1 VKIEQLVRPHLLKLK
16 PYSSARDE
24 FDGSDGVFL
33 DANEN
38 PFGSVT
44 SKPHNRYPDP
54 HQREAKVKLAA
65 IKRVQPKQ
73 IFLGNGSDEAIDLL
87 IKVFCEP
94 QKDAIMILPPTYGMY
109 KVCADIQ
116 NVKVIEVPLTEEFQ
130 IDVSA
135 VESKLTSKVKMLWL
149 CSPNNPSGNLLDDT
163 SVLQLIKNNPDVIV
177 VVDEAYVD
185 FGNAESFIGKIN
197 EFENLVVIQTFSKAW
212 GMAGLRLGAA
222 YSNEFIISVLNNIK
236 YPYNLNQLTQEE
248 LVKALDS
255 FEKLPEIISQINS
268 NKNWLK
274 TELTKL
280 SCVEKIYPSDSNQL
294 LVKFNQADELFEKL
308 IRELVIIR
316 NRTKVQLCEGCLRI
330 SIGTKSELET
340 LIETIKKVTS

>member
-316 NRTKVQLCEGCLRI
+316 NRTKVQFRLAQRANW
-330 SIGTKSELET
+330 KR
-340 LIETIKKVTS
+340 

>member
-1 VKIEQLVRPHLLKLK
+1 MKIEQLVRPHLLKLK

>member
-1 VKIEQLVRPHLLKLK
+1 MKIEQLVRPHLLKLK

-197 EFENLVVIQTFSKAW
+197 VLV
-212 GMAGLRLGAA
+212 
-222 YSNEFIISVLNNIK
+222 SVLI
-236 YPYNLNQLTQEE
+236 
-248 LVKALDS
+248 
-255 FEKLPEIISQINS
+255 
-268 NKNWLK
+268 
-274 TELTKL
+274 
-280 SCVEKIYPSDSNQL
+280 
-294 LVKFNQADELFEKL
+294 
-308 IRELVIIR
+308 
-316 NRTKVQLCEGCLRI
+316 
-330 SIGTKSELET
+330 
-340 LIETIKKVTS
+340 